1 MIVSSLRRP
10 ADQFQ
15 TTLIPQ
21 PISFQNYVDVFN
33 PSNNFARALLNSI
46 IVASTVTVLTLI
58 IGTFAAYALARLD
71 FPFKNVSLGI
81 IIACSMFPGIAMVI
95 PLFGLFTDIGWINT
109 YQALILPALSFGLPL
124 AVWILTAFFRQM
136 PAELE
141 EAAMI
146 DGCTQGQAF
155 RKVIIP
161 IAAPG
166 VFTTAIIVFVA
177 AWNEYII
184 ALTMTNKAEYRTAT
198 VGGHVLHRHHGPR
211 HPVRLDHGGGRDP
224 HRAAADHG
232 ADLPAAHRRGPDRG
246 RREELATRAPTDG
259 PPRLPRVAARPRP
272 RASPAETASR
282 RFHDGESSIS
292 ATASAGF
299 GTRGRLRRPTAPPG
313 SPTRASSDGG
323 AARPCVESTTSPRTA
338 GTAAGEPERLASTV
352 SVVPS
357 SAALVGEH
365 LLVVGQQQPVVPVH
379 HDGHGVPQ
387 RDQPPVVVEHRVRVL
402 PRGLGVDLDVVG
414 VDRQPGRAG
423 GEARLRRGVPLHG
436 VRALSRDFTASDVQ
450 HLGIVRPR
458 GDRPLRPVHRLDVA
472 VVGRAR

>member
-1 MIVSSLRRP
+1 MSTPVDTTKAGTASTAAGEIPVAPKPKSYSMIGPYVGIVLIILYCLAPFYCMIDSSLRRP

-15 TTLIPQ
+15 TTLIPN

-198 VGGHVLHRHHGPR
+198 VAVTFFTGTT
-211 HPVRLDHGGGRDP
+211 GRDIP
-224 HRAAADHG
+224 FGSIMAAG
-232 ADLPAAHRRGPDRG
+232 VILTVPLLIMVLIFQRRI
-246 RREELATRAPTDG
+246 
-259 PPRLPRVAARPRP
+259 VA
-272 RASPAETASR
+272 
-282 RFHDGESSIS
+282 G
-292 ATASAGF
+292 
-299 GTRGRLRRPTAPPG
+299 L
-313 SPTRASSDGG
+313 
-323 AARPCVESTTSPRTA
+323 TA
-338 GTAAGEPERLASTV
+338 G
-352 SVVPS
+352 
-357 SAALVGEH
+357 
-365 LLVVGQQQPVVPVH
+365 
-379 HDGHGVPQ
+379 GVK
-387 RDQPPVVVEHRVRVL
+387 
-402 PRGLGVDLDVVG
+402 
-414 VDRQPGRAG
+414 
-423 GEARLRRGVPLHG
+423 
-436 VRALSRDFTASDVQ
+436 S
-450 HLGIVRPR
+450 
-458 GDRPLRPVHRLDVA
+458 
-472 VVGRAR
+472 